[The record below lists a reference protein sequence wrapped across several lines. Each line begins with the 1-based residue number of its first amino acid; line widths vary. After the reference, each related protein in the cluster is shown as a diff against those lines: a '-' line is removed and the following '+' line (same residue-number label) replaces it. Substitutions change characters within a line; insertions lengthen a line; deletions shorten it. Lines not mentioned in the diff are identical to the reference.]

1 VGYVL
6 KNSGKNFGKRSPLVI
21 SVVVFFTTTCF
32 ICLCQDNVVYLCM
45 NLKEILEKYITI
57 LEVKDIDEV
66 STNNS
71 HPLPGGIGSVV
82 VRVDYPLFYINGEST
97 FEVLIYIDP
106 NFTRAECGYWFENL
120 IRYLGVSDKD
130 IGPWISSKFLE
141 NMSK

>member
-1 VGYVL
+1 MGE
-6 KNSGKNFGKRSPLVI
+6 F

-45 NLKEILEKYITI
+45 NSKEILEKYITVVG
-57 LEVKDIDEV
+57 VKDKDEV
-66 STNNS
+66 STFS
-71 HPLPGGIGSVV
+71 LYPLPGQIGSVV

-97 FEVLIYIDP
+97 FEVLIYLDP

-130 IGPWISSKFLE
+130 IGPWISSRFLE